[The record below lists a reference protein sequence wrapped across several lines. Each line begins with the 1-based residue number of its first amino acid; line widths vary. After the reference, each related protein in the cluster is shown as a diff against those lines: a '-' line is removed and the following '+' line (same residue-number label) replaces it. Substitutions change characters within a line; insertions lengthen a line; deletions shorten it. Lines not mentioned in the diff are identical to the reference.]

1 MPNEK
6 DTVLSAVFYH
16 SVEARVINFQDG
28 VASKVLAGVLGGF
41 QKRGCFRPIYAD
53 VFCGIGAESGG
64 PGRRTC
70 PARNVSFDGI
80 DLRSDALVIV
90 CIVQA
95 YGLYAGISYIVTVNR
110 ISEHCALISR

>member
-1 MPNEK
+1 M
-6 DTVLSAVFYH
+6 
-16 SVEARVINFQDG
+16 
-28 VASKVLAGVLGGF
+28 
-41 QKRGCFRPIYAD
+41 D
-53 VFCGIGAESGG
+53 VFGRFMRTVSVGSEPKVGG
-64 PGRRTC
+64 PERRTC

-95 YGLYAGISYIVTVNR
+95 YDLYAGISYIVIVNR